1 MNNNY
6 LYQRKTR
13 GKIEILATILQ
24 LCSTGQKKKTHI
36 MYKANLSGEQ
46 NSYYLQEL
54 LQNKLII
61 QGQADNGCVMY
72 RTTQRGREY
81 LGHYYHMMG
90 LMELVQDNGNN
101 ILATTEPSWEHL
113 VLSS

>member
-1 MNNNY
+1 
-6 LYQRKTR
+6 
-13 GKIEILATILQ
+13 
-24 LCSTGQKKKTHI
+24 

-61 QGQADNGCVMY
+61 QGQADDGCLMY

-81 LGHYYHMMG
+81 LGHYNQMMG
-90 LMELVQDNGNN
+90 LLELVQDNGNN
-101 ILATTEPSWEHL
+101 ILVTDPSWDL

>member
-1 MNNNY
+1 LNNNY

-13 GKIEILATILQ
+13 GKIEILAAILQ

-61 QGQADNGCVMY
+61 QGQAGDGCLMY

-81 LGHYYHMMG
+81 LSHYNQMMG
-90 LMELVQDNGNN
+90 LMELVQDDGNN
-101 ILATTEPSWEHL
+101 ILATGPSWENL